1 MVRSPAVPVKV
12 AAGVPIAE
20 FALQNN
26 TEAYERADVPASEA
40 FPVLTL
46 RWLPVFENTLAIAFW
61 ACPIVTVLPISEI
74 PILAG
79 PISVCSATGVSGM
92 AKRTRIHRHAGRS
105 PSRPSGR

>member
-1 MVRSPAVPVKV
+1 MRSRAVPVKV

-46 RWLPVFENTLAIAFW
+46 NTLAIAFW
-61 ACPIVTVLPISEI
+61 ACPIVTVLPTSEF

-105 PSRPSGR
+105 PSRLSGR